1 MFNGLLCHY
10 ILMREVEE
18 DMSNTISFK
27 LLGRKVSYG
36 HEQFNIVTKLR
47 YKSKLVVEF
56 NWDKALGLEGCRISP
71 TRLT

>member
-1 MFNGLLCHY
+1 
-10 ILMREVEE
+10 MREVEE

-27 LLGRKVSYG
+27 SLGRKVSYG

-56 NWDKALGLEGCRISP
+56 NWDKAL
-71 TRLT
+71 RLRRL